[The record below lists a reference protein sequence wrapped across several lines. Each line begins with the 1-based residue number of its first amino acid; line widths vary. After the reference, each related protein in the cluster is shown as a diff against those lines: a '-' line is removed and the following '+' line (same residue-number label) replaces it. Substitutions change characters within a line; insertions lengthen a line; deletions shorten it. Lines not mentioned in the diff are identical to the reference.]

1 MNYIRELLYRPKRSD
16 KSLLAR
22 FYFADMNLNAVA
34 AELDSFD
41 GRKVRKYVPCVGAT
55 QIVPRVETSCLIT
68 RAKMLKFAAFRTR
81 IEFSIFR

>member
-22 FYFADMNLNAVA
+22 FYFADLNLNAVA

-41 GRKVRKYVPCVGAT
+41 GRKVRN
-55 QIVPRVETSCLIT
+55 
-68 RAKMLKFAAFRTR
+68 
-81 IEFSIFR
+81 FSRQVTNFCPIFLLPNKLAI